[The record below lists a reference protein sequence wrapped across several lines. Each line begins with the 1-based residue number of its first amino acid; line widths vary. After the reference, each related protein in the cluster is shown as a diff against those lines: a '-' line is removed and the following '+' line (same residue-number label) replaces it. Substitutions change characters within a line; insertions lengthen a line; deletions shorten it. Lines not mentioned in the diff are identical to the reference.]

1 MGDTAIAGPLTRR
14 FALKR
19 LTLFLSPSS
28 VPTEGVSL
36 LLPTMSSSIPVGALV
51 GWMLLLTAKHII
63 ADFFLQ
69 NSWMAIGKD
78 QKKGWEL
85 PLLAH
90 CLVHLAV
97 ALLLILIVGAEIL
110 VRRLH
115 RLSHSHHRRSRQGLC
130 TSTFGVNQEHP
141 WFLVADT
148 VAIRRCNH
156 LTGFGLSIFMAA
168 ELSRCLRE
176 SESRINTLRRMRADV
191 AFDDGP
197 AQCFVK
203 PRHPRPL
210 RKDRRG

>member
-1 MGDTAIAGPLTRR
+1 MGDTCDLPGLYQEICAE
-14 FALKR
+14 R

-36 LLPTMSSSIPVGALV
+36 LLPTMSSTIPVGALV
-51 GWMLLLTAKHII
+51 GWMLLLTDKHII

-97 ALLLILIVGAEIL
+97 ALLLILIVAPKFWFVAFIDFL
-110 VRRLH
+110 IHITVDRAK
-115 RLSHSHHRRSRQGLC
+115 GLC

-141 WFLVADT
+141 WFWSLIGVDQALH
-148 VAIRRCNH
+148 H
-156 LTGFGLSIFMAA
+156 LTGFGLAIFMAA
-168 ELSRCLRE
+168 
-176 SESRINTLRRMRADV
+176 N
-191 AFDDGP
+191 
-197 AQCFVK
+197 
-203 PRHPRPL
+203 
-210 RKDRRG
+210 